1 MKENNEIKRALQR
14 SVIELCTLAIIA
26 QNEAYTNDI
35 MRILHDND
43 IIAVEGS
50 IYPLLS
56 SLKKAGILSSRLEE
70 SFQGPARK
78 YYSLTEEGRTYYA
91 SLCEIWGGLESSVN
105 RLIEGIATDKTEEG
119 K

>member
-1 MKENNEIKRALQR
+1 MKEDNTIKRALQR

-26 QNEAYTNDI
+26 QHEAYTNDI

-70 SFQGPARK
+70 SYQGPARK
-78 YYSLTEEGRTYYA
+78 YYSLTEEGRAYYA
-91 SLCEIWGGLESSVN
+91 SLCETWRGLESSVN
-105 RLIEGIATDKTEEG
+105 RLIEGVGSSPTAEE
-119 K
+119 